1 MHVTSN
7 RWTLVIALAA
17 LVMGAG
23 FVAPLFRIVVQAQT
37 SQQAA
42 DGGRLMRGAVEL
54 HYHVD
59 PGYGVYEHLAQ
70 AKAAGVRA
78 LLLKN
83 HYEPTG
89 ALVMLLRPQ
98 FPGLELYAGFVFN
111 RSNGGINVPGVEY
124 MASISGD
131 PKPGKIVWLPAGDT
145 EKEARGGRNPNPNAS
160 FVAVTKNGQLL
171 PEVKQALAVIA
182 KNNFTLA
189 SGHVIAA
196 EALLV
201 FREARAAGVQRL
213 IATHAA
219 DLTGKMTLDQM
230 KEAAEFGAWS
240 EVDYRNTLEENRTDL
255 IRGVGPDHCFLSE
268 FWTKNQQPK
277 EYAGAAGVGVFAA
290 EMKKRGFTEREL
302 EMMFKDNPA
311 KAIGLPVA
319 TSSAG
324 R

>member
-1 MHVTSN
+1 MPFGL
-7 RWTLVIALAA
+7 R
-17 LVMGAG
+17 VM
-23 FVAPLFRIVVQAQT
+23 AQ
-37 SQQAA
+37 SSQAA
-42 DGGRLMRGAVEL
+42 VGARLMRGAVDL

-59 PGYGVYEHLAQ
+59 PGYGTYENLGQ

-83 HYEPTG
+83 HYEPTA

-111 RSNGGINVPGVEY
+111 RSNGGVNIPGIEY
-124 MASISGD
+124 MASISGE

-145 EKEARGGRNPNPNAS
+145 EKEARGGRNPNPNAP
-160 FVAVTKNGQLL
+160 FVAVSRNGQLV

-189 SGHVIAA
+189 SGHVLA
-196 EALLV
+196 EDALLA

-230 KEAAEFGAWS
+230 KEAAKLGAWI
-240 EVDYRNTLEENRTDL
+240 EFDYRNTLEENRTDL
-255 IRGVGPDHCFLSE
+255 IRGVGPEHCFLSE
-268 FWTKNQQPK
+268 FWTKNQPPK
-277 EYAGAAGVGVFAA
+277 EYAGAAGVGAFAA
-290 EMKKRGFTEREL
+290 EMKKRGFTDRDL

-319 TSSAG
+319 ARSAG
-324 R
+324 N

>member
-1 MHVTSN
+1 MPF
-7 RWTLVIALAA
+7 RWNQAPGIALAV
-17 LVMGAG
+17 LVGAG
-23 FVAPLFRIVVQAQT
+23 LLATPPAIVGMAQS

-42 DGGRLMRGAVEL
+42 NGARLMRGAVDL

-124 MASISGD
+124 MASIRGE

-145 EKEARGGRNPNPNAS
+145 EREARNGRNPNPNAP
-160 FVAVTKNGQLL
+160 FVAVSKNGQLV
-171 PEVKQALAVIA
+171 PELKQALAVIA
-182 KNNFTLA
+182 RNNFTLA
-189 SGHVIAA
+189 SGHVVPDD
-196 EALLV
+196 ALLA
-201 FREARAAGVQRL
+201 FREARAAGVERL

-219 DLTGKMTLDQM
+219 DLTGKMTLEQM
-230 KEAAEFGAWS
+230 KEAAKLGVWIEF
-240 EVDYRNTLEENRTDL
+240 DYRNTLEENRTDL
-255 IRGVGPDHCFLSE
+255 IRGVGPEHCFLSE
-268 FWTKNQQPK
+268 FWTKNGSSASQK
-277 EYAGAAGVGVFAA
+277 EYAGAAGVGAFAA
-290 EMKKRGFTEREL
+290 EMKKRGFTDREL

-311 KAIGLPVA
+311 RAIGLSVP
-319 TSSAG
+319 TP
-324 R
+324 

>member
-42 DGGRLMRGAVEL
+42 DGARLMRGAVDL

-111 RSNGGINVPGVEY
+111 RSSGGVNVAGIEY
-124 MASISGD
+124 MASIRGE
-131 PKPGKIVWLPAGDT
+131 PQPGKIVWLPAGDT
-145 EKEARGGRNPNPNAS
+145 EKEATGGRNPNPKAP
-160 FVAVTKNGQLL
+160 FVAVSKNGQLV

-182 KNNFTLA
+182 RNNFTLA
-189 SGHVIAA
+189 SGHVVAE
-196 EALLV
+196 EALLA
-201 FREARAAGVQRL
+201 FREAKAAGVQRL

-219 DLTGKMTLDQM
+219 DLVGRMTLEQM
-230 KEAAEFGAWS
+230 KEAARLGVWIEF
-240 EVDYRNTLEENRTDL
+240 DYRNTLEGNRTEL
-255 IRGVGPDHCFLSE
+255 IRGVGPEHCFLSE
-268 FWTKNQQPK
+268 FWTKNQPPK
-277 EYAGAAGVGVFAA
+277 EYAGAAGVGAFAA
-290 EMKKRGFTEREL
+290 ELKKRGFTDREL

-311 KAIGLPVA
+311 KAIGLSVSPPSRA
-319 TSSAG
+319 N
-324 R
+324 